1 MFSPPL
7 IALTELQ
14 RVPIVTNKIPCLK
27 PVCIAAVS
35 VAPVVGGAIGRA
47 FAGLEGTGPNKLT
60 QQKFPKAG
68 REPEKFATGFVWPMA
83 SNPLLLDR
91 RKLGNM
97 SASVERPDRLT
108 KNSIEVIVGHTPLIR
123 LRRTTRELPPG
134 VEVLAKAEHLNP
146 GGSVK
151 DRPALAMILAGE
163 RDGTLR
169 PGMTILDATSGNTG
183 IAYAMIGAARGYPVT
198 LCLPKNAGRQRKRIL
213 DSFGVKVIQTDPL
226 QSTDGAQVIARAM
239 FEKEPDKYFYPD
251 QYNNEA
257 NWRAHYESTAPEI
270 WEQTEGRITHFIAGL
285 GTSGTF
291 VGVARRLKEFN
302 PKIRAISMQ
311 PDSPLHG
318 LEGLKHMATAMVP
331 GIYDPALA
339 DENVE
344 VSTEDAQQMVRRL
357 AEEEGLFVG
366 TSSGANVFAA
376 LRLARTLARNAVVVT
391 ILCDRGE
398 RYVD

>member
-1 MFSPPL
+1 
-7 IALTELQ
+7 
-14 RVPIVTNKIPCLK
+14 
-27 PVCIAAVS
+27 
-35 VAPVVGGAIGRA
+35 
-47 FAGLEGTGPNKLT
+47 
-60 QQKFPKAG
+60 
-68 REPEKFATGFVWPMA
+68 
-83 SNPLLLDR
+83 
-91 RKLGNM
+91 M
-97 SASVERPDRLT
+97 SAIVVEQTDRGT
-108 KNSIEVIVGHTPLIR
+108 SKNAIEESIGHTPLLR
-123 LRRTTRELPPG
+123 LRRITRELPSG
-134 VEVLAKAEHLNP
+134 VEVFAKAEHLNP

-213 DSFGVKVIQTDPL
+213 HRFGVNVIETDPL
-226 QSTDGAQVIARAM
+226 QSTDGAQLIARDM

-251 QYNNEA
+251 QYNNDG

-270 WEQTEGRITHFIAGL
+270 WEQTEGRITHFITGL

-291 VGVARRLKEFN
+291 VGVARRLKALN
-302 PKIRAISMQ
+302 SAILAISMQ

-331 GIYDPALA
+331 GIYDPALS
-339 DENVE
+339 DESVE
-344 VSTEDAQQMVRRL
+344 VGTEDAQKMVRRL
-357 AEEEGLFVG
+357 AEEEGLLVG

-376 LRLARTLARNAVVVT
+376 LRLASTLSREAVVVT
-391 ILCDRGE
+391 ILCDGGE
-398 RYVD
+398 RYIE